1 MKIEEVVALA
11 NAGFSKS
18 EILGFAGQNQNQNQ
32 IQNQNQNQIQNQ
44 NQNQN
49 QIQNQNQND
58 QVLDAIN
65 KLTATIQASNIQNT
79 GNTGTNPPRT
89 ETDIIND
96 MMKIMN

>member
-18 EILGFAGQNQNQNQ
+18 EILGFAG
-32 IQNQNQNQIQNQ
+32 
-44 NQNQN
+44 QNQN